1 MWVWRDRYNKLQS
14 SCEFWK
20 NEYASLYD
28 SKVEL
33 MRNYSNILD
42 GLYTY
47 IEILKDEI
55 ASLKAENEELK
66 EYKQKYA
73 DEVQKRLELVKLLEN
88 THLTN
93 Q

>member
-1 MWVWRDRYNKLQS
+1 MWVWRDTYNKLQS

-28 SKVEL
+28 SKVKL
-33 MRNYSNILD
+33 MRNYNNLLGD
-42 GLYTY
+42 LYKSTKV
-47 IEILKDEI
+47 LQDEI

-73 DEVQKRLELVKLLEN
+73 DEVQKRLELVKLLED

-93 Q
+93 K